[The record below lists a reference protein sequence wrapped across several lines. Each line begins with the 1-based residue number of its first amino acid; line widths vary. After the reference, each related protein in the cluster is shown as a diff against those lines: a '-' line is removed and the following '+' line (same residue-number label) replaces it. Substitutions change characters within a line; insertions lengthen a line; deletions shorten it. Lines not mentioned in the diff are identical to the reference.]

1 MSSDFRNFTTNVK
14 KHSSLMLVQ
23 PHYWTRALCLCM
35 LMFLHD
41 HLRVCNASTIIAV
54 KCIDGIMIVADSLGT
69 ASPNSAM
76 IANRMNRKIFLI
88 TPSTAVC
95 CAAGD
100 AQFKDLYSDLL
111 SVVNGHEALYDDELD
126 ASAIS
131 YIARRLVNQKYRSCH
146 LIIAGYKCVMQKH
159 ARIDDATYYAKG
171 MFWEENDSSSYSNN
185 NNELDGMNR
194 DDNVRYVLCEITPSG
209 SSIEHAASVAAGS
222 GAALVSSVLSSTDQ
236 FNTVE
241 QAAATIRQAMRS
253 AASLD
258 PLTGGDTFSVWTLQ
272 RREEY

>member
-1 MSSDFRNFTTNVK
+1 MM
-14 KHSSLMLVQ
+14 LMPVQ
-23 PHYWTRALCLCM
+23 PHYWVWALCLCM
-35 LMFLHD
+35 LLSLHE
-41 HLRVCNASTIIAV
+41 HLRVCNASMIIAV
-54 KCIDGIMIVADSLGT
+54 KCIDGIMIAADSLGT

-111 SVVNGHEALYDDELD
+111 SVVNGHGAMYDDELD

-146 LIIAGYKCVMQKH
+146 LIIAGYELMMSRHVG
-159 ARIDDATYYAKG
+159 IDDATYCTKG
-171 MFWEENDSSSYSNN
+171 IPGEENNSSSQSNN
-185 NNELDGMNR
+185 KELDNLNG
-194 DDNVRYVLCEITPSG
+194 DDTVRYVLYEITPSG

-222 GAALVSSVLSSTDQ
+222 GAALVSSVLSTIEQ
-236 FNTVE
+236 LVTVE
-241 QAAATIRQAMRS
+241 QAAANIRQAMRS

-272 RREEY
+272 KREDC

>member
-1 MSSDFRNFTTNVK
+1 
-14 KHSSLMLVQ
+14 
-23 PHYWTRALCLCM
+23 M

-159 ARIDDATYYAKG
+159 ARIDDATYFAKG
-171 MFWEENDSSSYSNN
+171 MSWEENDSSSYSNN

>member
-1 MSSDFRNFTTNVK
+1 
-14 KHSSLMLVQ
+14 ML
-23 PHYWTRALCLCM
+23 L
-35 LMFLHD
+35 FLHD

-54 KCIDGIMIVADSLGT
+54 KCIDGIMIAADSLGT

-88 TPSTAVC
+88 TPSTAIC

-100 AQFKDLYSDLL
+100 AQFKDLYNDLL

-146 LIIAGYKCVMQKH
+146 LIIAGYKFVM
-159 ARIDDATYYAKG
+159 RSIDDATYCVKG
-171 MFWEENDSSSYSNN
+171 ISWGENDSSSQSN
-185 NNELDGMNR
+185 NNELDAMNR
-194 DDNVRYVLCEITPSG
+194 DDSMRYVLYEITPSG

-222 GAALVSSVLSSTDQ
+222 GAALVSSVLSSTDE
-236 FNTVE
+236 FDTVE

-253 AASLD
+253 AASVD

-272 RREEY
+272 RREDY